1 MSFFVRRLR
10 AGFSRLLDFVL
21 EALDERA
28 ERNEL
33 PMQPHRRAPHAA
45 DDFAVDIQLIGQDP
59 FFGPVELIGKTIGKM
74 VERLDHLPGN
84 QFKQR
89 GRRLDLGT

>member
-1 MSFFVRRLR
+1 
-10 AGFSRLLDFVL
+10 
-21 EALDERA
+21 
-28 ERNEL
+28 
-33 PMQPHRRAPHAA
+33 MQPHGHAPHAA
-45 DDFAVDIQLIGQDP
+45 DHFAVDIQLIGQDP
-59 FFGPVELIGKTIGKM
+59 LFGPVELIGKAIGKM